1 MYRQLRPIPS
11 LLPKIG
17 AGGGDLKRG
26 LFYAKLFYFF
36 FFSAIGCLVPYLNVY
51 FAQQGLT
58 GAQIGWLGSI
68 APLIALTANPAWGA
82 IADRWQAHR
91 KVLAVCAV
99 GAGLISLFYLVV
111 DSFLPLMVV
120 TVVLTFFRT
129 PIGSLLDS
137 SVLDLVRR
145 TGGHYGRQ
153 RMWGSVGF
161 VLATLGLSRF
171 VTLDD
176 LSVLFWVH
184 GILLAGVCGLLA
196 LTLPIGAKAGNVS
209 LVAGLKQ
216 LAKMPSYMSFLG
228 AMALLGIGTSSYV
241 NFTGLHMLEVGGD
254 QQWLAWAW
262 AANGLAEGPI
272 MFLGARW
279 FARFRYSRL
288 LLIGFVGYTV
298 VWALMA
304 TANSPLMLLLCAAAN
319 GVCYGTLW
327 AAAVNYAGEAA
338 PLGLSATAQ
347 ALVGAAQSGVGWS
360 IGSVVAGYLWDASGG
375 STVFV
380 MASVAALLAG
390 VLFWVGNRQ
399 LMSSVAPPV

>member
-1 MYRQLRPIPS
+1 MYRQLRPFPS

-17 AGGGDLKRG
+17 AGGGDFKRG

-51 FAQQGLT
+51 FAQKGLT
-58 GAQIGWLGSI
+58 GAEIGWLGSV
-68 APLIALTANPAWGA
+68 APMIALTANPIWGG

-91 KVLAVCAV
+91 QVLAICAV
-99 GAGLISLFYLVV
+99 GAGLISLLFLVV
-111 DSFLPLMVV
+111 DSFWPLMVV

-137 SVLDLVRR
+137 SVLDMVRR
-145 TGGHYGRQ
+145 IGGHYGRQ

-161 VLATLGLSRF
+161 VLVTLGMGQFITLSD
-171 VTLDD
+171 LD
-176 LSVLFWVH
+176 VLFWVH
-184 GILLAGVCGLLA
+184 GLLMAVICGALA
-196 LTLPIGAKAGNVS
+196 LTLPVGAKTGTVS
-209 LVAGLKQ
+209 LMAGLKQ
-216 LAKMPSYMSFLG
+216 LARQSNYMSFLG
-228 AMALLGIGTSSYV
+228 AMALLGVGTSSYV

-262 AANGLAEGPI
+262 AANGLMEGPI

-288 LLIGFVGYTV
+288 LQIGFAGYAV

-304 TANSPLMLLLCAAAN
+304 LANTPLLLMLCAALN
-319 GVCYGTLW
+319 GLCYGTLW

-338 PLGLSATAQ
+338 PPGLSATAQ
-347 ALVGAAQSGVGWS
+347 ALVGAAQSGIGWS
-360 IGSVVAGYLWDASGG
+360 IGSVVAGYLWDAAGG
-375 STVFV
+375 STVFAV
-380 MASVAALLAG
+380 ASCSALLAG
-390 VLFWVGNRQ
+390 LLLWWGTR
-399 LMSSVAPPV
+399 SKS